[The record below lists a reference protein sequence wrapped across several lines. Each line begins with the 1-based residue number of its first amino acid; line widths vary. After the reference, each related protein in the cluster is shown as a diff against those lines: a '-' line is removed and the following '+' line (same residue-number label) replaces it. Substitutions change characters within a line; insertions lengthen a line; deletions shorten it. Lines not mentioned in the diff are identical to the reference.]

1 MLRPLH
7 DKVLA
12 EVLPPAK
19 TTAGGL
25 VIPDIHK
32 ENAPQKALV
41 RAVGPGRRLNSGDR
55 APLEVAPGDMV
66 LVPQHAGTRLQ
77 KGGKEHVVLVEDQ
90 ILAVLE
96 D

>member
-12 EVLPPAK
+12 EILPPAK

-41 RAVGPGRRLNSGDR
+41 RAVGPGLRLDSGER
-55 APLEVAPGDMV
+55 AAMEVAPGDTV
-66 LVPQHAGTRLQ
+66 LVPQRAGTRLQ
-77 KGGKEHVVLVEDQ
+77 KNGREHVVLPESQ